1 MKKKKIGIVIPS
13 LNHGGAEKSALI
25 LANKLQSEYESVDL
39 ISLCRNSKKIENESV
54 NLISLNKTR
63 VLFSIFQLYRLI
75 KSKKYDCIITG
86 LSHLNLIILLLNFF
100 LKNDNRINLLLH
112 FHNIPNINFFNL
124 KERILN
130 FFVFRFIKMLKFK
143 NVHIITVSN
152 SIKDKVSLKYNID
165 KKNIS
170 VIYPTIDFDKI
181 DKLQL
186 YKLPFDKKNEKIILT
201 VGRLSKQKNHNLL
214 IKSFAD
220 VRKLI
225 NCKLI
230 IIGDGKLKKKLIKL
244 TRDLNISNSVNFID
258 KTDNPYQYFKR
269 KTEARLNIGGS
280 NVPIVMADFSL
291 KTNITPASLYALGYN
306 YNVKDDKWGITDLA
320 CDYVFVNDK
329 KIDFEIPGTLGVIQ
343 NYNQWLNVKNQE
355 RRYPFLTVKQYH
367 EAVEIHSEL
376 NKKLRNILGTKK
388 YKLLVDEAYENSN
401 VMSRQVKGKVS
412 LYQRVQSPQ
421 LSLIVD

>member
-143 NVHIITVSN
+143 NVYIITVSN

-258 KTDNPYQYFKR
+258 KTDNPYQYFNNSDLFVLSSLWEGFGLVLIEALYCGKKIVATNCPGSPKELLSDLETAYLSKNNDQKDLTTKIFDMLNKNFDNNQLIKNKNKI
-269 KTEARLNIGGS
+269 KTQ
-280 NVPIVMADFSL
+280 FSL
-291 KTNITPASLYALGYN
+291 SSHINSYI
-306 YNVKDDKWGITDLA
+306 
-320 CDYVFVNDK
+320 
-329 KIDFEIPGTLGVIQ
+329 
-343 NYNQWLNVKNQE
+343 
-355 RRYPFLTVKQYH
+355 
-367 EAVEIHSEL
+367 
-376 NKKLRNILGTKK
+376 KLIN
-388 YKLLVDEAYENSN
+388 N
-401 VMSRQVKGKVS
+401 
-412 LYQRVQSPQ
+412 P
-421 LSLIVD
+421 